1 MRLKIAVTED
11 QEVTV
16 NRESIREYV
25 ARQQE
30 RYHKATRAEKGR
42 ILEEVVAVTDYH
54 RKSAIRLLSGRR
66 RRGRGGQVGRPAE
79 YGPRIAA
86 AARVVHEAAGG
97 IGAKRL
103 QPFVGELAARLEEF
117 GEMKIDSLV
126 KTRFEEVPAL

>member
-1 MRLKIAVTED
+1 M
-11 QEVTV
+11 

-30 RYHKATRAEKGR
+30 RYHKATRAAKGR

-117 GEMKIDSLV
+117 GELKIDSLV